1 MSRPASKVAD
11 KNNTK
16 LQRHR
21 KFRVSWH
28 SHTSTHLD
36 PAQGQGR
43 KVSQVD
49 KNSKDARSDV
59 SGDRKVTLK
68 GRRTGSYKERP
79 TYDEHSLASV
89 ELASWKSRGTSRRG
103 SFLPFSF
110 ASFLSPVD
118 AAKKAEVLETV
129 QSAIVKLFQ
138 RKRLE
143 ENELGTLQEHV
154 RTLGDQEAGSL
165 ICDYYKDQL
174 LKKGMVILREKI
186 KNEQG
191 TELLQMLGETWD
203 YFFTEILPT
212 LQALLYPLCLKGF
225 DIRNTTLVEFRNIV
239 VLKVSLKE
247 ALDAKECE
255 VPPNIRQMLLVLQ
268 GLKDDVFLSENQFRC
283 EKLVARV
290 VSPYLGQRGLYEG
303 GPEPVIRAT
312 FRPPLP
318 QLVKPPKILDSEDV
332 THDVPDRVRTLKVDQ
347 RRQPLP
353 SPPALRKLHE
363 TNHGLQKLKPVLEH
377 VYDMGRRHSF
387 IS

>member
-79 TYDEHSLASV
+79 TYDEWPLDDIWWQWA
-89 ELASWKSRGTSRRG
+89 
-103 SFLPFSF
+103 
-110 ASFLSPVD
+110 VD
-118 AAKKAEVLETV
+118 LEM
-129 QSAIVKLFQ
+129 
-138 RKRLE
+138 
-143 ENELGTLQEHV
+143 
-154 RTLGDQEAGSL
+154 TLGDQEAGSL